1 MSFLEMLDV
10 VNEDLIR
17 KGEDAIAFDSDCR
30 EGICGACGC
39 MINGVAHGPDAG
51 TTTCQLHMRRFTD
64 GQTIVIEPWRAKAF
78 PVLKDLTVDRTA
90 FDRIIA
96 AGGYI
101 SAGVGGA
108 QDANNLLVPKD
119 KSDAAM
125 DSAACIGCGACV
137 AACKNAAAHLFT
149 SAKITHLA
157 LLPQGEPE
165 RELRAVRMVGS
176 DGSRRLR
183 QLLERRGMRSRMPEA
198 DSDLEYREDGEGIH
212 KSGVERSLIFIS
224 YRRGDSAGYAGRLHE
239 SLERRLGDGH
249 VFRDVDEL
257 EPGQDFVDA
266 ITARLRECA
275 ACLVM
280 IGQEWLHVTDHTD
293 RRRLEQPDDYVRL
306 EIEAALARPDILVVP
321 VLVEGTAMPSANDL
335 PDTIRALSRRHALS
349 LRDETWDAD
358 VDRLVTTLEKK
369 IGDKF
374 LGFSSFR
381 LRHSRDTSSPRR
393 RPERARIRAM
403 PSSRSLRRLKS
414 HSS

>member
-1 MSFLEMLDV
+1 MSGKTITVNLKVWRQAATDQPGRLVDYVAKDISTDMSFLEMLDV

-51 TTTCQLHMRRFTD
+51 TTTCQLHMRRFSD

-108 QDANNLLVPKD
+108 QDANNILVPKE

-149 SAKITHLA
+149 SAKITHLG

-165 RELRAVRMVGS
+165 RELRVVRMVGQMEAEGFGNCS
-176 DGSRRLR
+176 NEGECEAVCPKLIPISNIATMVREYTRAVW
-183 QLLERRGMRSRMPEA
+183 RG
-198 DSDLEYREDGEGIH
+198 
-212 KSGVERSLIFIS
+212 
-224 YRRGDSAGYAGRLHE
+224 
-239 SLERRLGDGH
+239 
-249 VFRDVDEL
+249 
-257 EPGQDFVDA
+257 
-266 ITARLRECA
+266 T
-275 ACLVM
+275 
-280 IGQEWLHVTDHTD
+280 
-293 RRRLEQPDDYVRL
+293 
-306 EIEAALARPDILVVP
+306 
-321 VLVEGTAMPSANDL
+321 
-335 PDTIRALSRRHALS
+335 RA
-349 LRDETWDAD
+349 
-358 VDRLVTTLEKK
+358 
-369 IGDKF
+369 
-374 LGFSSFR
+374 
-381 LRHSRDTSSPRR
+381 
-393 RPERARIRAM
+393 
-403 PSSRSLRRLKS
+403 
-414 HSS
+414 